1 MTQTNDARTTSD
13 AAHDLMSTVAGKP
26 SDIETKSMQTITAE
40 LGERA
45 AELDPRT
52 LSIVKRVIHTT
63 ADFSYADTL
72 AFAPG
77 PEVVDAARA
86 ALEAG
91 GVTIVTDTN
100 MARSGVSRPA
110 LAKLGCTCACY
121 MADEDVA
128 AAAREAA
135 TTRAVACM
143 DKAAQLEGPVIFAIG
158 NAPTALFRIKEL
170 VEAGKMDPLLVVGV
184 PVGFVNVVEAKEE
197 LLESGIPSIVA
208 RGRKG
213 GSTVAAA
220 IMNALLYSITRIS
233 EGSGARA

>member
-1 MTQTNDARTTSD
+1 MTQTSEAK
-13 AAHDLMSTVAGKP
+13 AAPCPAHDLMSTVAGKP
-26 SDIETKSMQTITAE
+26 SDIETKSMQIITAE
-40 LGERA
+40 LGDRA
-45 AELDPRT
+45 GELDPRT
-52 LSIVKRVIHTT
+52 LSIVRRVIHTT

-72 AFAPG
+72 TFVPG
-77 PEVVDAARA
+77 PEVVDATRA
-86 ALEAG
+86 ALETG

-128 AAAREAA
+128 KAAREAG

-143 DKAAQLEGPVIFAIG
+143 DKATKIEGPVILAIG

-170 VEAGKMDPLLVVGV
+170 VEAGKLDPLLVVGV

-197 LLESGIPSIVA
+197 LLESGIPAIVA

-220 IMNALLYSITRIS
+220 IMNALLYSITHTS